1 MEKDRREGRHPSQSY
16 KEDELL
22 YDVLD
27 LWIAGQETTAITV
40 LWGLMHLIKNPS
52 VIEKIRAELHLI
64 TNGNRSVSLSD
75 KDHTPYLNWTVLFD
89 PGRYEEGGKELEQR
103 IIPFGIGKRSCI
115 GETLAKA
122 EIYLILANMI
132 SRYNIREDPEVP
144 IDLKTTTPIGMMHRP
159 RNFNIILE
167 LLKY

>member
-1 MEKDRREGRHPSQSY
+1 MAIVPF
-16 KEDELL
+16 L
-22 YDVLD
+22 YPTK
-27 LWIAGQETTAITV
+27 TT
-40 LWGLMHLIKNPS
+40 
-52 VIEKIRAELHLI
+52 
-64 TNGNRSVSLSD
+64 
-75 KDHTPYLNWTVLFD
+75 HTPYLNWTVLETQRLASILNLNLWRRTNEGRKVGGYFVPKGTAIAAELSLIMSEEKYFKDSIKFD

-103 IIPFGIGKRSCI
+103 IVPFGIGKRSCI

-159 RNFNIILE
+159 KNFNIILE

>member
-1 MEKDRREGRHPSQSY
+1 
-16 KEDELL
+16 
-22 YDVLD
+22 
-27 LWIAGQETTAITV
+27 
-40 LWGLMHLIKNPS
+40 
-52 VIEKIRAELHLI
+52 VIEKIRAELHVI

-75 KDHTPYLNWTVLFD
+75 KDHTPYLNWTVLEIQRMASILNLNLWRRTNEGRKFD
-89 PGRYEEGGKELEQR
+89 PERYKEGGKALEQR

-132 SRYNIREDPEVP
+132 SRYDIREDPEAP

-159 RNFNIILE
+159 KKFQYYFGTSQILKI
-167 LLKY
+167 LFSKDFQAAL